1 MKESVLDILIY
12 LFENYADP
20 DFHHEFESGPQ
31 DGAAREA
38 LRDELKLAGFRSAA
52 IDNALTW
59 LDSLAEGSERAIAAP
74 QSRAIRVFSDSECA
88 QLDAQCRGYIL
99 YLEHIGILNPA
110 QRELVVDRLL
120 ALGSPAH
127 DQDIDI
133 EQVKWV
139 VLMLL
144 FSQDG
149 QQDAFARMED
159 LLFDGRLQ
167 ALH

>member
-20 DFHHEFESGPQ
+20 DLDHEFESGTP

-38 LRDELKLAGFRSAA
+38 LRDELKLAGFRAAA

-59 LDSLAEGSERAIAAP
+59 LDSLAEGSERTIAAP
-74 QSRAIRVFSDSECA
+74 ETRALRVFSESECE
-88 QLDAQCRGYIL
+88 QLDTECRGYVL
-99 YLEHIGILNPA
+99 YLEHIGILNPT

-120 ALGSPAH
+120 ALKSSANE
-127 DQDIDI
+127 QDLDI

-139 VLMLL
+139 VLMVL

-149 QQDAFARMED
+149 QEDAFARMED
-159 LLFDGRLQ
+159 LLFSGRLQ